1 MQELYFWTGGS
12 KWDTKKLMFAFL
24 QRKMCIYFQ
33 KIQIKISFNREQAET
48 NFTGVLSS
56 ETKVFREFTFGVF
69 TANVKPRSAVCG

>member
-1 MQELYFWTGGS
+1 M
-12 KWDTKKLMFAFL
+12 DTKKLMFAFL

-33 KIQIKISFNREQAET
+33 KVQIKISFNREQAET

-69 TANVKPRSAVCG
+69 TANVKPR

>member
-1 MQELYFWTGGS
+1 M
-12 KWDTKKLMFAFL
+12 DTKKLMFAFL

-56 ETKVFREFTFGVF
+56 ETKVLREFTFGVF